1 MITILFVFLLL
12 VLIFISYLLFLS
24 LKRINDYENF
34 IINFQRIVEYTTERM
49 KQVDASGH
57 YEADDETEFFFNQLK
72 DLQLLL
78 NDIFEVEEEELE
90 SGVKEEK

>member
-24 LKRINDYENF
+24 LRRINDYENF